1 MVAEY
6 REEPCRSA
14 LNRVTGM
21 PFGWSLNPY
30 MGCAHRCTFCYVRGF
45 EKRADR
51 PSDDRYGRSI
61 RVKTNVVEVL
71 RRELRRRSWAR
82 EGVVIGAATD
92 PYQPAEG
99 RYRLTRGCLE
109 ALGEARNPLS
119 IITRGPLIVRDVDVL
134 TEAARHADV
143 SVMFSV
149 PTLDRRI
156 WKATEPGTAPPR
168 QRLRALTRLVDAGI
182 SAGVGMAPILPG
194 LSDRPELLADVV
206 RAARDAGATSIWT
219 GLLNLRPGTREH
231 FLENLA
237 RDWPELLPR
246 YERLYRR
253 RAYLGKDD
261 VEPVRREV
269 AELREQFEIGDRR
282 RVRILPTVAAAP
294 DEQLDLATIGF
305 GSPTAIET
313 TTSRSA

>member
-1 MVAEY
+1 MIAEY

-71 RRELRRRSWAR
+71 RRELRRRSWAG
-82 EGVVIGAATD
+82 EGVVIGTATD

-99 RYRLTRGCLE
+99 RYRLTRGSIA
-109 ALGEARNPLS
+109 ALAEARNPLS
-119 IITRGPLIVRDVDVL
+119 IITRGPLIVRDIDVL
-134 TEAARHADV
+134 VEAARYADV
-143 SVMFSV
+143 SVTFSV

-156 WKATEPGTAPPR
+156 WKATEPGTAPPQ

-182 SAGVGMAPILPG
+182 SVGVGLAPILPG

-206 RAARDAGATSIWT
+206 RAARDAGATSVWT
-219 GLLNLRPGTREH
+219 ALLNLRPGTREH
-231 FLENLA
+231 FLDSLA

-246 YERLYRR
+246 YQRLYRG
-253 RAYLGKDD
+253 RAYLGRAEI
-261 VEPVRREV
+261 EPVRREV
-269 AELREQFEIGDRR
+269 AELRERFETADRR
-282 RVRILPTVAAAP
+282 RVRILPVAPPAADQQLELTLP
-294 DEQLDLATIGF
+294 DERQPEPREAARAG
-305 GSPTAIET
+305 
-313 TTSRSA
+313 